1 MTSLIWFDISIT
13 LSGLLVTGL
22 FGARRWGQNQM
33 DRRRITHEVIFPPNL
48 QHANAARLFTSLR
61 GLFPP
66 VQTGR
71 APLGR
76 PTFVVERLHTK
87 AEGIRYLITFPPE
100 LIDVVRVHF
109 TSTIPNISLRAVPP
123 PFRRWTMAIELERP
137 YEGIINVDTT
147 SMELLLNSPGTLLDN
162 EAVDVQVVMT
172 PIGDIRRPESD
183 PAFWAVVRIATQ
195 GEPQRAA
202 YLLELVKVAYRG
214 LQVFS
219 VRRLPRSFLPRINDR
234 ASPTVRW
241 GGAYQADTL
250 PIVCGFPIDV
260 DPANVPGLHLAKGR
274 QIAPDR
280 RIPTTG
286 RVLAR
291 STYISDDRP
300 LALSAEDRL
309 THTYIVGPTKVGKS
323 TLMQN
328 MIVEDMKEGFG
339 VAVFDPKGDLVE
351 NLLDQIPPHRAKD
364 VVLFDLND
372 KEYPVGFNILD
383 GQDPYA
389 VTGQL
394 TETFKSIFDL
404 SQASTA
410 RAIDLLR
417 NTVLALALTNHTL
430 YEATIMMDSQAEGK
444 ALRARIL
451 PQLDNPVLV
460 QFWQG
465 FEMLSAREQVEW
477 ASPVLRRLR
486 QIFLYPQLLRTLGQ
500 AQTGFNMRDVL
511 QQNKILLVPLAR
523 GPLGDEQSNLVG
535 AVALSKMWSEIQA
548 REYGNRH
555 PFFLYVDEFQ
565 DLLHVPNFFS
575 QIAAQGRAFGVGVTL
590 AHQHTGQQKF
600 SITMRREVFANVRS
614 KVVFRTTAEDARLFS
629 SEFGSSVD
637 DSDFTSLGK
646 HQVIMQLT
654 VDNQV
659 TNPVTGRTLPP
670 PEALGTAGAIR
681 ALSRSQ
687 YGKPREDVD
696 YELETRHSGSHAP
709 TSDVPLLPQPEDVG
723 WETVEGA

>member
-1 MTSLIWFDISIT
+1 
-13 LSGLLVTGL
+13 
-22 FGARRWGQNQM
+22 M
-33 DRRRITHEVIFPPNL
+33 DRRRVTYEVTFPPNL

-76 PTFVVERLHTK
+76 PTFVFERLHTA

-100 LIDVVRVHF
+100 LVDVVRVHF
-109 TSTIPNISLRAVPP
+109 TSTIPNVSLRPVSP
-123 PFRRWTMAIELERP
+123 PFRRWRMAVELERP
-137 YEGIINVDTT
+137 YEGLINVEAT
-147 SMELLLNSPGTLLDN
+147 SMELLLNSAGALSGN
-162 EAVDVQVVMT
+162 EAVLVQVVMT
-172 PIGDIRRPESD
+172 PIGDIRLPESD
-183 PAFWAVVRIATQ
+183 PAFWAVLRIATE
-195 GEPQRAA
+195 GDPRRARH
-202 YLLELVKVAYRG
+202 LLELTKIAYRG

-219 VRRLPRSFLPRINDR
+219 VRRLVPQFLPRINHR
-234 ASPTVRW
+234 SSPTVHW

-250 PIVCGFPIDV
+250 PVVCGFPINV
-260 DPANVPGLHLAKGR
+260 DPANVPGLHLAKDK

-291 STYISDDRP
+291 STYMNDERP
-300 LALSAEDRL
+300 LALSADDRL

-372 KEYPVGFNILD
+372 KEYPIGFNILD

-394 TETFKSIFDL
+394 TEVFKSIFDL
-404 SQASTA
+404 TQASTA

-417 NTVLALALTNHTL
+417 CTVLALALTNQTL
-430 YEATIMMDSQAEGK
+430 YEATVLMSSQAEGR
-444 ALRARIL
+444 ALRARL
-451 PQLDNPVLV
+451 MPQIDNPELLT
-460 QFWQG
+460 FWRD
-465 FEMLSAREQVEW
+465 FESLSTREQVEW
-477 ASPVLRRLR
+477 AAPVLRRLR
-486 QIFLYPQLLRTLGQ
+486 QIFLYPQLRWTLGQ
-500 AQTGFNMRDVL
+500 AKTGFNMREVL
-511 QQNKILLVPLAR
+511 EQNKILLVPLAR

-535 AVALSKMWSEIQA
+535 AMALSKMWSEIQA

-575 QIAAQGRAFGVGVTL
+575 QIAAQGRSFGVGVTV
-590 AHQHTGQQKF
+590 AHQHTGQPKF
-600 SITMRREVFANVRS
+600 SIGMRREVFANVRS

-629 SEFGSSVD
+629 SEFGPAVD
-637 DSDFTSLGK
+637 DLDFSSLGK

-654 VDNQV
+654 VDNQI
-659 TNPVTGRTLPP
+659 TTPVTGKTLPP
-670 PEALGTAGAIR
+670 PKALGTAGTIR

-687 YGKPREDVD
+687 YSKPREDVEH
-696 YELETRHSGSHAP
+696 ELETRHSGSHAP
-709 TSDVPLLPQPEDVG
+709 TDGVALPPPPQVIG
-723 WETVEGA
+723 WEPWTEA